1 MSGSDQPPEQGA
13 LSADGGASHNEAPPS
28 HIFPEHGETNVDAG
42 DIPAT
47 QSESSAS
54 LYGQVSARLAR
65 SISLDSFPFTLLP
78 AGVADQRGG
87 DVPLD
92 LFAAQAIVL
101 GGVLAALIGTVAL
114 GTGFAIGLSPVW
126 AVVIAV
132 SLGVTTGIA
141 VAAIRFGGKLLDTQG
156 EENEIEAALPGAVAY
171 MYSQAAANTNIY
183 TIVGS
188 IARAEDAYGPVARE
202 FQSVVRRCEYF
213 GYELERALTEQSE
226 STASEDLGRLMSDM
240 VTFLDSGGDV
250 TEFFAREM
258 DRAFE
263 ELESRQQERI
273 DYLDVLSTLYVPV
286 SIVPI
291 LAVIII
297 VALSSFRPIP
307 PRTVTILGYFV
318 TPTFSMVF
326 LILTDLVQPH
336 EDEGATLSVSAA
348 ERDVYSG
355 TILHGGQKE
364 GTQRDGDERAEGTE
378 ESQRTSTGRFGGG
391 RTVQQ
396 GQTEQPENPLHP
408 ADQGFTETPTAD
420 TLADSSPAFESVPST
435 ERWERV
441 RAVFS
446 DPVEYFRLN
455 PDHTLVGS
463 VPLTFAVMAVLY
475 VLGIATMPTI
485 DAVIAEPL
493 ATTSIWVT
501 LPLLVTFGPLIVA
514 HEYDIR
520 KREAL
525 FAQYPEMLQ
534 QISAANDTGM
544 TLLESLREASEE
556 GETQI
561 DREMRIVERKV
572 AMGIPVE
579 TALAE
584 FANAYSDP
592 QISRSTRLL
601 IEAQRA
607 SERVSNVLEIAIEA
621 ALSRLRLREQQ
632 KSSTK
637 SYVVMIAL
645 TTLVAI
651 GATAALNRV
660 LSTLLTGGILSGVAS
675 GTSAGQS
682 SIGGSG
688 SLNSEIIRVILYH
701 LSMIYA
707 AFGGLFAGYIG
718 STEFKSGIKF
728 SLIGMLVATGIWW
741 VALGGGGLL

>member
-1 MSGSDQPPEQGA
+1 MTGSDHRPEMEE
-13 LSADGGASHNEAPPS
+13 LSTDGGASHTETPPN
-28 HIFPEHGETNVDAG
+28 HVFPDHREDSVDTEEL
-42 DIPAT
+42 PAT
-47 QSESSAS
+47 QPESSAS
-54 LYGQVSARLAR
+54 LYEQASARLAR
-65 SISLDSFPFTLLP
+65 SLSLDTFPLTLLP
-78 AGVADQRGG
+78 AGLVDQRDG
-87 DVPLD
+87 DEPLD
-92 LFAAQAIVL
+92 LFAAQAVVL
-101 GGVLAALIGTVAL
+101 GGVLAAVVGIITL
-114 GTGFAIGLSPVW
+114 GTGFAVGLLPVW
-126 AVVIAV
+126 TVMIAAAL
-132 SLGVTTGIA
+132 SVTSGIA
-141 VAAIRFGGKLLDTQG
+141 VVGVRFGGKLLDAQG
-156 EENEIEAALPGAVAY
+156 KEKAINAALPGAAAY

-183 TIVGS
+183 TIIGS

-213 GYELERALTEQSE
+213 GYELERALTEQGE
-226 STASEDLGRLMSDM
+226 STASEELGRLMSDM

-250 TEFFAREM
+250 TEFFSREM
-258 DRAFE
+258 DRTFK

-291 LAVIII
+291 LGVIII

-307 PRTVTILGYFV
+307 TRTVVIISYFV
-318 TPTFSMVF
+318 TPTFPVIF

-336 EDEGATLSVSAA
+336 EAEGAMLSVSTA
-348 ERDVYSG
+348 ERSVYSG
-355 TILHGGQKE
+355 TILHGDQ
-364 GTQRDGDERAEGTE
+364 DGIRGETVQGEAEARS
-378 ESQRTSTGRFGGG
+378 SQRTSTGVFGGG
-391 RTVQQ
+391 RAVQQ
-396 GQTEQPENPLHP
+396 TQTDRPESPLHP
-408 ADQGFTETPTAD
+408 ADQGFVETPTAD
-420 TLADSSPAFESVPST
+420 SLADSSPAFESVPST

-441 RAVFS
+441 RTVFS

-455 PDHTLVGS
+455 PTHTLVGGI
-463 VPLTFAVMAVLY
+463 PLTLGVMSVLLG
-475 VLGIATMPTI
+475 LGIATIPTV
-485 DAVIAEPL
+485 DSVIAAPL
-493 ATTSIWVT
+493 TTTSVWVT
-501 LPLLVTFGPLIVA
+501 LPLLVALGPLIVA

-525 FAQYPEMLQ
+525 FARYPEMLQ
-534 QISAANDTGM
+534 KISAANDTGM
-544 TLLESLREASEE
+544 TLLESLREASED
-556 GETQI
+556 GDTQI
-561 DREMRIVERKV
+561 DREVRIIEQKV

-607 SERVSNVLEIAIEA
+607 SERVSNVLEIAINA
-621 ALSRLRLREQQ
+621 ALSRLRLRETQ

-660 LSTLLTGGILSGVAS
+660 LNTLLTGGILSGV
-675 GTSAGQS
+675 GSAGIGQS
-682 SIGGSG
+682 SIGNSG
-688 SLNSEIIRVILYH
+688 SLNPETIKVILYH

-728 SLIGMLVATGIWW
+728 SLAGMVVATAIWW
-741 VALGGGGLL
+741 VALGGGGLI

>member
-1 MSGSDQPPEQGA
+1 MSGSDQPPEEGD
-13 LSADGGASHNEAPPS
+13 LSADGGASHTETPAG
-28 HIFPEHGETNVDAG
+28 HIFPDHRDDSVDTAKL
-42 DIPAT
+42 PAA
-47 QSESSAS
+47 QAESSAS
-54 LYGQVSARLAR
+54 LYEQASARLAR
-65 SISLDSFPFTLLP
+65 SLSLDAFPLSLLP
-78 AGVADQRGG
+78 TGLADQRDG

-92 LFAAQAIVL
+92 LFAAQAFVL
-101 GGVLAALIGTVAL
+101 GGVLAVIIGIVAL
-114 GTGFAIGLSPVW
+114 GTGFALGLSPVW
-126 AVVIAV
+126 SVVTAAAL
-132 SLGVTTGIA
+132 SVTTGIA
-141 VAAIRFGGKLLDTQG
+141 VAAVRFGGKLLDAQG
-156 EENEIEAALPGAVAY
+156 EEKEIEAALPGAVAY

-183 TIVGS
+183 TIIGS

-213 GYELERALTEQSE
+213 GYELEQALSQQAE
-226 STASEDLGRLMSDM
+226 STASEELGRLMVDM

-250 TEFFAREM
+250 TEFFSREM

-263 ELESRQQERI
+263 ELESQQQERI

-291 LAVIII
+291 LGVIII

-307 PRTVTILGYFV
+307 TQTIVILGYFV
-318 TPTFSMVF
+318 TPSFPLIF

-336 EDEGATLSVSAA
+336 EAEGSMLSVSAA

-355 TILHGGQKE
+355 TVLHGNQNVGR
-364 GTQRDGDERAEGTE
+364 RDTEQEAAEADS
-378 ESQRTSTGRFGGG
+378 SQRTSTGVFGGG
-391 RTVQQ
+391 RAVQQ
-396 GQTEQPENPLHP
+396 TQTERPDNPLHP
-408 ADQGFTETPTAD
+408 ADPGFTDTPTAD
-420 TLADSSPAFESVPST
+420 SLADSSPAFESVPSM
-435 ERWERV
+435 ERWGRI

-446 DPVEYFRLN
+446 DPIEYFRLN
-455 PDHTLVGS
+455 PEHTLVGS
-463 VPLTFAVMAVLY
+463 IPLTLAVMSVLFA
-475 VLGIATMPTI
+475 LGIATVPTI
-485 DAVIAEPL
+485 DKAIAAPL
-493 ATTSIWVT
+493 ATTTIWVT
-501 LPLLVTFGPLIVA
+501 LPSIVTLGPLIVA

-534 QISAANDTGM
+534 KISAANDTGM
-544 TLLESLREASEE
+544 TLLESLREASS
-556 GETQI
+556 GGDTQI
-561 DREMRIVERKV
+561 DREMRIVEQKV
-572 AMGIPVE
+572 AMGIPLE

-592 QISRSTRLL
+592 QISRSTRLV

-621 ALSRLRLREQQ
+621 ALSRVQLRETQ

-660 LSTLLTGGILSGVAS
+660 LNTLLTGAILSGVGSS
-675 GTSAGQS
+675 GVGQS
-682 SIGGSG
+682 SISGSG
-688 SLNSEIIRVILYH
+688 SLNPEIIKVILYH

-707 AFGGLFAGYIG
+707 ASGGLFAGYIG

-728 SLIGMLVATGIWW
+728 SLAGMIVATVIWW